1 MDLYINACVVVGLI
15 ISIKNTNALH
25 QPAPPAFY
33 IKPDITLNGQRLTV
47 ADKFIYLGS
56 TLFCHVNIG
65 GGGDLQNCQSQR
77 SFWQTGTKNFGALGL
92 HVSIHNAESL

>member
-65 GGGDLQNCQSQR
+65 GGGGVTYKIARASAA
-77 SFWQTGTKNFGALGL
+77 FGRLGQKIL
-92 HVSIHNAESL
+92 ERLDYM